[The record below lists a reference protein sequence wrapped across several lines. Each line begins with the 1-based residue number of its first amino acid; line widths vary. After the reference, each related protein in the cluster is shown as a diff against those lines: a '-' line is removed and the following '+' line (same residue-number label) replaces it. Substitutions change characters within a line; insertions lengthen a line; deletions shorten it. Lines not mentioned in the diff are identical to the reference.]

1 MRTHVF
7 WFLLY
12 VRPHGRHNAGEKA
25 NNVCLIMFLTCISF
39 GKSAGD
45 GERRRSGL
53 IAGEVLDRPVDV
65 RPQQV
70 AAAG

>member
-1 MRTHVF
+1 
-7 WFLLY
+7 
-12 VRPHGRHNAGEKA
+12 
-25 NNVCLIMFLTCISF
+25 MFLTCISF